1 MAPVAVLAARATAM
15 SGPHAFTEAVLE
27 AITAATWP
35 DGSPLV
41 DAAPEVL
48 RARLAPQ
55 ILQSAYALAA
65 ISSITPGGA
74 R

>member
-1 MAPVAVLAARATAM
+1 MAPVAVLAERATAM

-65 ISSITPGGA
+65 ISSVTQGGA